1 MVKVV
6 FFAQYVPDPCGAFFH
21 DIALAKVLQ
30 SFGHSVHFVTMK
42 RGNCPIKGVYR
53 GFNWTYFTNAERELN
68 GASVWSTPH
77 YPFLPAVRKLNGQFR
92 KPLIITMHFGENLE
106 YINSPVKYDW
116 AEFIWIISKHIT
128 EHVRPL
134 VVNPTF
140 FKSFDTIRPIM
151 LEHEIKMQ
159 NRDTLPTG
167 DCITMINA
175 NALKGLPL
183 FLELAKKYPERKFL
197 AVRPYYNV
205 IKVPE
210 NIPNIE
216 WMNIQDDIRVVLA
229 KTRIL
234 LAPSL
239 YESWGRVAFEAMYNG
254 IPVLYSKPMD
264 RASPAARP
272 SGSTEGMQEW
282 IGDSQIA
289 CAYGSFEDWTTA
301 IEKLDDPTEYA
312 TYSKRAYDQTYEM
325 NIFEDARDMER
336 KIVEHSVIYAPKTE
350 TSSTTAGEKPGL
362 SRSASAAAPSQSLHS
377 QMGSARQP
385 FRGGRF
391 SVKR

>member
-1 MVKVV
+1 MKVA
-6 FFAQYVPDPCGAFFH
+6 FFMQYMPDPCGAFFH

-30 SFGHSVHFVTMK
+30 SLGHTVHFVTVK
-42 RGNCPIKGVYR
+42 RGNFPIRGTYR
-53 GFNWTYFTNAERELN
+53 GFNWTYYTNAERELFTSN
-68 GASVWSTPH
+68 IWCSPH
-77 YPFLPAVRKLNGQFR
+77 YPFLPTVRKLNGQFR
-92 KPLIITMHFGENLE
+92 KPLVITMHFGENQE
-106 YINSPVKYDW
+106 YINSPVKYEW
-116 AEFIWIISKHIT
+116 AEFIWIISKHMKDYAEKLI
-128 EHVRPL
+128 R
-134 VVNPTF
+134 NPSF
-140 FKSFDTIRPIM
+140 FKTIESIRPIM
-151 LEHEIKMQ
+151 LEHEIKMN
-159 NRDTLPTG
+159 NRGTLPTG

-216 WMNIQDDIRVVLA
+216 WINIQEDIRVVLA

-239 YESWGRVAFEAMYNG
+239 YESWGRVSFEAMYNG

-264 RASPAARP
+264 RSSPYARP

-282 IGDSQIA
+282 IGDSQMG
-289 CAYGSFEDWTTA
+289 CDYGDLEQWTTA
-301 IEKLDDPTEYA
+301 IEKLDDPEEYA
-312 TYSKRAYDQTYEM
+312 RYSKQAYDQTYAM

-336 KIVEHSVIYAPKTE
+336 KMVDYSIHYAPKIVVAPGTE
-350 TSSTTAGEKPGL
+350 KAATTASG
-362 SRSASAAAPSQSLHS
+362 APMQSLHL
-377 QMGSARQP
+377 QMAGARQP

-391 SVKR
+391 AVKR

>member
-1 MVKVV
+1 MKVA
-6 FFAQYVPDPCGAFFH
+6 FFAQYMPDPCGAFFH
-21 DIALAKVLQ
+21 DIALAKILQ
-30 SFGHSVHFVTMK
+30 SFGHTVHFVTVK
-42 RGNCPIKGVYR
+42 RGNLPINGNYR
-53 GFNWTYFTNAERELN
+53 GFNWTYYTNAERELVTS
-68 GASVWSTPH
+68 SVWCTPH
-77 YPFLPAVRKLNGQFR
+77 YPFLPIVRKLNGQFR
-92 KPLIITMHFGENLE
+92 KPLIVTMHFGENLE
-106 YINSPVKYDW
+106 YINSPVKYEW
-116 AEFIWIISKHIT
+116 AECIWVISNHIKDYA
-128 EHVRPL
+128 EKL
-134 VVNPTF
+134 IKNPTF
-140 FKSFDTIRPIM
+140 FKSVESIRPIM
-151 LEHEIKMQ
+151 LEHEIKMHA
-159 NRDTLPTG
+159 RDTLPKG

-234 LAPSL
+234 VTPSL
-239 YESWGRVAFEAMYNG
+239 YESWGRVSFEAMYNG

-282 IGDSQIA
+282 IGDSQMA
-289 CAYGSFEDWTTA
+289 CSYGAFEEWTTA
-301 IEKLDDPTEYA
+301 IELLDDPEEYA
-312 TYSKRAYDQTYEM
+312 RFSKQAYDQTYAM
-325 NIFEDARDMER
+325 NIFEDAREMER
-336 KIVEHSVIYAPKTE
+336 KMVEYSIHYAPKVAPDSSSGDPR
-350 TSSTTAGEKPGL
+350 TSS
-362 SRSASAAAPSQSLHS
+362 SASASPSQNLHL
-377 QMGSARQP
+377 QMAGARQP

-391 SVKR
+391 AVKR